1 MICTTLIQVA
11 TMTNGDR
18 LNFLK
23 NVFLPSSIRTSRV
36 DHPSTCQSFKTKA
49 HRTTTESSVEEATV
63 TKEDDD
69 WSPIWEFLP
78 NADKNPKAKSTYHVI
93 TVMLCIGLG
102 FLIFMLVTIRILYNM
117 FKFKQGND
125 NSRGKKKKKTTTRNP
140 RRTSSVTSRRFSRAS
155 SITSMR
161 SH

>member
-1 MICTTLIQVA
+1 MYKTVIQIA
-11 TMTNGDR
+11 TMMNGDR

-23 NVFLPSSIRTSRV
+23 NVFLPSSIRMTRA
-36 DHPSTCQSFKTKA
+36 DHPYSCQSFKINSHK
-49 HRTTTESSVEEATV
+49 TTIEPSVEEATV
-63 TKEDDD
+63 KKEDD

-78 NADKNPKAKSTYHVI
+78 NVEKNPKSKDTYHVI
-93 TVMLCIGLG
+93 TVMLCIGFG

-125 NSRGKKKKKTTTRNP
+125 NSQNKRKKKTARKP
-140 RRTSSVTSRRFSRAS
+140 GRTSSVTSRRFSRAS

-161 SH
+161 SN